1 MNFRSGVLDMHNYRV
16 SHIHCPPLP
25 PWMKSC
31 MLYGAGFPLSPPRK
45 PAWLPEHSIYAVA
58 STSSNGLH
66 LLDFYP
72 HSSSPCHVDYDD
84 SKSHRET
91 VKHKQ
96 SVFVPLSKRVTS
108 CAIHPLNGT
117 IVAGTMNASLL
128 TISQKHLCKKGDGE
142 DEQS

>member
-1 MNFRSGVLDMHNYRV
+1 MVPDS
-16 SHIHCPPLP
+16 
-25 PWMKSC
+25 
-31 MLYGAGFPLSPPRK
+31 LYPPPRK

-72 HSSSPCHVDYDD
+72 PSSSPCHVDYDD

-142 DEQS
+142 DGQS